1 MSRNDEIA
9 TLLEEF
15 ADLLDAKDVAYKP
28 SSYRRAAENVREYP
42 KPVEELAAEGTD
54 AVEEIDRVGDAIASK
69 IVEYVETGHI
79 EELDDLREELPVDM
93 AVLTN
98 VEGVGPKTVGKLYEA
113 LGITTL
119 DELEAA
125 AREGKIQEVKGFGA
139 KTETNILDGIEFAR
153 EATGRETLGKA
164 VPLADDLLAYL
175 TESDAVGRAEPAG
188 SMRRWRETVGDI
200 DVLVG
205 SGDPETVLDH
215 FLAWDLVGDTIEA
228 GAQKASI
235 RVNAMRVDLRV
246 VDPSEYGAALQ
257 YFTGS
262 KDHNVHLR
270 NVAIDR
276 GLKMNEY
283 GLFDVADVS
292 DPDSDPRVGT
302 RVAGETEESMYA
314 ALDLPLIP
322 PEMREDTGEIE
333 AATDGSLPDLIEE
346 GEIRGDLHT
355 HTVWSDGDN
364 TIAEMV
370 AAAEERGYDYH
381 VVSDHAT
388 GPGMVGGV
396 GVEDDDL
403 LEQIDEVR
411 AVAADSDITVF
422 TGVEANIDAEG
433 GISVDDDVLD
443 ELDVV
448 IASPHSALDQDR
460 ETATERLVR
469 AMEHP
474 AVDILGHP
482 TGRLINQRPGLSVD
496 YERLADA
503 AVEHGVALELNAS
516 PYRLDLNGEALK
528 IAVEAGATIAIDTD
542 AHRPAELDHVRYGIH
557 TARRGW
563 VETADVINTWSVDE
577 LTAFLH

>member
-1 MSRNDEIA
+1 MSRNDEVA

-42 KPVEELAAEGTD
+42 KPIEELAAEGAD
-54 AVEEIDRVGDAIASK
+54 AVEEIDRVGDAISSK
-69 IVEYVETGHI
+69 IVEYIETGHI
-79 EELDDLREELPVDM
+79 AELDELREELPVDM
-93 AVLTN
+93 AGLTS
-98 VEGVGPKTVGKLYEA
+98 VEGVGPKTVGTLYEE
-113 LGITTL
+113 LGITDL

-125 AREGKIQEVKGFGA
+125 ARDGKIQEVKGFGA
-139 KTETNILDGIEFAR
+139 KTESNILDGIAFAR

-164 VPLADDLLAYL
+164 RPIADDLLAYL
-175 TESDAVGRAEPAG
+175 GESDAVERAEPAG

-205 SGDPETVLDH
+205 SDDPAAVIDQ
-215 FLAWDLVGDTIEA
+215 FLAWEMVGDTIEA

-270 NVAIDR
+270 NIAIDR

-283 GLFDVADVS
+283 GMFDISDVD
-292 DPDSDPRVGT
+292 DPDGGPRVGR

-314 ALDLPLIP
+314 ALDLPLVA

-333 AATDGSLPDLIEE
+333 AATDGSLPNLIEA
-346 GEIRGDLHT
+346 GAVRGDLHT
-355 HTVWSDGDN
+355 HTDWSDGDN

-396 GVEDDDL
+396 GVEDDEL
-403 LEQIDEVR
+403 LDQIEDVR
-411 AVAADSDITVF
+411 AVAEDADITVF

-433 GISVDDDVLD
+433 GLSVADDVLD
-443 ELDVV
+443 QLDVV
-448 IASPHSALDQDR
+448 VASPHAALDQDR

-482 TGRLINQRPGLSVD
+482 TGRLINQRPGLPLD
-496 YERLADA
+496 YERIAEA
-503 AVEHGVALELNAS
+503 AVDNGVALELNAS

-528 IAVEAGATIAIDTD
+528 IAVEAGAVVAIDTD

-563 VETADVINTWSVDE
+563 VETADVINTWSVED
-577 LTAFLH
+577 LTDFLH

>member
-1 MSRNDEIA
+1 MSRNDEVA
-9 TLLEEF
+9 RLLEEF

-42 KPVEELAAEGTD
+42 TPIEELAADGAD
-54 AVEEIDRVGDAIASK
+54 AVEEIDRVGDAISSK
-69 IVEYVETGHI
+69 IVEYFETGHI

-93 AVLTN
+93 AGLTS
-98 VEGVGPKTVGKLYEA
+98 VEGVGPKTVGKLYDA
-113 LGITTL
+113 LGVTDL

-125 AREGKIQEVKGFGA
+125 ARDGKIQELKGFGA
-139 KTETNILDGIEFAR
+139 KTEANILDGIEFAR

-164 VPLADDLLAYL
+164 RPIADDLLAYL
-175 TESDAVGRAEPAG
+175 RESDAVGRAEPAG

-200 DVLVG
+200 DILVA
-205 SGDPETVLDH
+205 SDDPEAVIDH
-215 FLAWDLVGDTIEA
+215 FLASDLVADTIEA

-235 RVNAMRVDLRV
+235 RVDAMRVDLRV
-246 VDPSEYGAALQ
+246 IDSTEYGAALQ

-270 NVAIDR
+270 NIAIDR

-283 GLFDVADVS
+283 GMFDISDVADAES
-292 DPDSDPRVGT
+292 GPRVGT

-322 PEMREDTGEIE
+322 PEMREDTGEIQ
-333 AATDGSLPDLIEE
+333 AATDGTLPTLIEE

-355 HTVWSDGDN
+355 HTVWSDGNN

-370 AAAEERGYDYH
+370 AAAEERGYEYH

-396 GVEDDDL
+396 GVEDDEL
-403 LEQIDEVR
+403 LEQVDEVR
-411 AVAADSDITVF
+411 AVAADADITVF

-433 GISVDDDVLD
+433 GISVADEVLD

-448 IASPHSALDQDR
+448 VASPHSALDQDR

-482 TGRLINQRPGLSVD
+482 TGRLINQRPGLPVD
-496 YERLADA
+496 YERLAAA
-503 AVEHGVALELNAS
+503 AVENGVALELNAS

-528 IAVEAGATIAIDTD
+528 IAVEAGAPIAIDTD
-542 AHRPAELDHVRYGIH
+542 AHRPAGLDQIRYGIH

-563 VETADVINTWSVDE
+563 VEAADVVNTWPVED
-577 LTAFLH
+577 LTDFLH

>member
-1 MSRNDEIA
+1 MSRNDEVA

-42 KPVEELAAEGTD
+42 KPIEELAAEGTD
-54 AVEEIDRVGDAIASK
+54 AVEEIDRVGDAISAK
-69 IVEYVETGHI
+69 IVEYIETGHV
-79 EELDDLREELPVDM
+79 EELDELREELPVDM
-93 AVLTN
+93 AGLTS
-98 VEGVGPKTVGKLYEA
+98 VEGVGPKTVGTLYEA
-113 LGITTL
+113 LGITDL

-125 AREGKIQEVKGFGA
+125 ARDGKIQTVKGFGA
-139 KTETNILDGIEFAR
+139 KTESNILDGIEFAR
-153 EATGRETLGKA
+153 EATGRETLGTA
-164 VPLADDLLAYL
+164 RPIADDLLAFL
-175 TESDAVGRAEPAG
+175 GECDAVERAEPAG

-200 DVLVG
+200 DVLVE
-205 SGDPETVLDH
+205 SDDPEATIDH
-215 FLAWDLVGDTIEA
+215 FLAWEMVGDTIEA
-228 GAQKASI
+228 GTQKASV

-270 NVAIDR
+270 NIAIDR

-283 GLFDVADVS
+283 GMFDISDVD
-292 DPDSDPRVGT
+292 DPDDGPRVGR
-302 RVAGETEESMYA
+302 RVAGETEASMYA
-314 ALDLPLIP
+314 ALDLPLVA

-333 AATDGSLPDLIEE
+333 AATDGSLPTLVED
-346 GEIRGDLHT
+346 GAIRGDLHT
-355 HTVWSDGDN
+355 HTTWSDGDN

-396 GVEDDDL
+396 GVEDDEL
-403 LEQIDEVR
+403 LAQIDDVR
-411 AVAADSDITVF
+411 AVAADADITVF

-433 GISVDDDVLD
+433 GLSVSDDVLD

-448 IASPHSALDQDR
+448 VASPHSALDQDR
-460 ETATERLVR
+460 ETATERLVN

-482 TGRLINQRPGLSVD
+482 TGRLINQRPGLPLD
-496 YERLADA
+496 YERIAEA
-503 AVEHGVALELNAS
+503 AVDNGVALELNAS

-563 VETADVINTWSVDE
+563 VEAADIINTWPVEE